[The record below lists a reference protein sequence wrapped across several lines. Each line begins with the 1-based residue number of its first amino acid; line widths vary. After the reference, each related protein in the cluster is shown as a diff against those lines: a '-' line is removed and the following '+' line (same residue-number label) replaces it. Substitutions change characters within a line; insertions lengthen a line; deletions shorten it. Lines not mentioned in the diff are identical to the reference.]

1 MHDENIH
8 KDDTDLVE
16 NMHLLLVGESS
27 HCCFK
32 ISVKPDKALSLRSAE
47 VHHPFLLRQLDDHKP
62 FWWNFFEQMIK
73 NCHHFRT
80 HFKF

>member
-32 ISVKPDKALSLRSAE
+32 ISVKPDKALSLWSAE
-47 VHHPFLLRQLDDHKP
+47 AHHPF
-62 FWWNFFEQMIK
+62 FFNGGNWMIINHSGGVFLSK
-73 NCHHFRT
+73 
-80 HFKF
+80 